1 MENKQVTNDLAIEDR
16 VSTLPQEIIHEI
28 LDRLGSPKQVS
39 QLNILSKTWSHLIQ
53 SYPVIDFH
61 ENYCVSW
68 ETEHRHA
75 NKILEKLSQGNSYSV
90 RVVRIETIVCSQFYY
105 DFYDRLLGFAAEFPL
120 LREIDID
127 FGSGRCDSPGCG
139 VRDSSKI
146 VYRIP
151 ASFFTPN
158 GKQFARLDTLK
169 LKLCRFYHYES
180 LPLTNFSC
188 LGSSLKVLCLEHVE
202 FPNVEI
208 LHSMIDHASLLET
221 LTLKIISVGDPDEE
235 VTVHKFHIRNHPNL
249 KILNIFKFYIDLLE
263 IAGIDSLEEVGV
275 MSTGTKDFKMW
286 STPNLKVLQIEGLDS
301 MELINKLISE
311 HPSLESLTLECPHDL
326 RWPRDNDDDDDNDD
340 DNENHDDETRELKIV
355 GFKNLR
361 EVTLKYSQILMRDP
375 SFAVTIDAPML
386 TKFAY
391 QGDGRYFPA
400 ISIRN
405 PVGSSELVAAS
416 VTCQRTERS
425 CVNVYELKK
434 FLFQLSPFELTVEFP
449 FFRNKWDNDRYK
461 SPAAPPAVECLKFQ
475 AKPPSYD
482 RHLHTNLDYFFQ
494 CCRPKLLSFTESA
507 SEQVP
512 DSSFLSNLENMCKQ
526 FTERDCKT
534 GCNCWRHQL
543 KDVKMMSKI
552 IGESTSVE
560 KDKVMEVAMDTVSSL
575 GQAKQEVWFV
585 LTWH

>member
-188 LGSSLKVLCLEHVE
+188 LGSSLKVLCLERVG
-202 FPNVEI
+202 FPNLEI
-208 LHSMIDHASLLET
+208 LQSMIHHASLLET
-221 LTLKIISVGDPDEE
+221 LTLNDIRTNSPM
-235 VTVHKFHIRNHPNL
+235 KFQIRNHPNL
-249 KILNIFKFYIDLLE
+249 KILNIFEFYVELLE
-263 IAGIDSLEEVGV
+263 IGGINSLVEVRV
-275 MSTGTKDFKMW
+275 ISTGTEDFKMW

-301 MELINKLISE
+301 MELVNKLISE
-311 HPSLESLTLECPHDL
+311 HPSLESLTLECPRDL
-326 RWPRDNDDDDDNDD
+326 RRPRDDDNDD
-340 DNENHDDETRELKIV
+340 DNDDHDDETRELKIV
-355 GFKNLR
+355 GFQKLR
-361 EVTLKYSQILMRDP
+361 EVTLKHSQILMRDP
-375 SFAVTIDAPML
+375 SFAVTIDASML

-391 QGDGRYFPA
+391 QGDGKYFPA

-405 PVGSSELVAAS
+405 PVGSSEVVAAS
-416 VTCQRTERS
+416 VTCQKTERS
-425 CVNVYELKK
+425 YVNVYELKK
-434 FLFQLSPFELTVEFP
+434 FLIQLSPFELTVEFP
-449 FFRNKWDNDRYK
+449 FFQNQVCVGPGYGSVFDGSLITFTLIY
-461 SPAAPPAVECLKFQ
+461 PCLHFVYAV
-475 AKPPSYD
+475 
-482 RHLHTNLDYFFQ
+482 
-494 CCRPKLLSFTESA
+494 
-507 SEQVP
+507 
-512 DSSFLSNLENMCKQ
+512 
-526 FTERDCKT
+526 
-534 GCNCWRHQL
+534 G
-543 KDVKMMSKI
+543 
-552 IGESTSVE
+552 
-560 KDKVMEVAMDTVSSL
+560 
-575 GQAKQEVWFV
+575 
-585 LTWH
+585 